1 MIGGV
6 PGGDAEGVVRLSA
19 ALVVIFNATLAVH
32 GAALVGRDATL
43 AGRGAALAGRGVALA
58 GRGAPIFGSSTA
70 KEVHGDTEGCLFA
83 GDEGVGRTRLTR
95 KYGER
100 G

>member
-19 ALVVIFNATLAVH
+19 ALVVICNATSVGH
-32 GAALVGRDATL
+32 GAALVRRD
-43 AGRGAALAGRGVALA
+43 AALASLRAH
-58 GRGAPIFGSSTA
+58 

-83 GDEGVGRTRLTR
+83 GDEEVRRWTRLMRSQAAGDAKSTN
-95 KYGER
+95 G
-100 G
+100 

>member
-6 PGGDAEGVVRLSA
+6 PGGDAEGVVLLSA

-32 GAALVGRDATL
+32 GAALVGRDAAL
-43 AGRGAALAGRGVALA
+43 AGRGAALASLRAH
-58 GRGAPIFGSSTA
+58 

-83 GDEGVGRTRLTR
+83 GNEEVRWTRLMRSQAAGDAKSTN
-95 KYGER
+95 G
-100 G
+100 